1 MKIQL
6 FTQKDCPKC
15 PLAKETLREL
25 TAEREVDVCEFD
37 VETVDGMAEAAY
49 YGIMSTPAVV
59 LVDNEGNEVISW
71 RGVAPDKYKILKIL
85 DENQ

>member
-15 PLAKETLREL
+15 PPAKETLKEL
-25 TAEREVDVCEFD
+25 RAEHDVDVCEFD
-37 VETVDGMAEAAY
+37 IETVDGMAEAAY

-59 LVDNEGNEVISW
+59 LIDEEENEVISW
-71 RGVAPDKYKILKIL
+71 RGVPPDKSRILNIL
-85 DENQ
+85 NENQ